1 MADEAPKLE
10 TPLSKAENTVNR
22 FLNGAPCSL
31 NPHLPMSDLEKLI
44 MLKMLRLELPHQSTN
59 LNELEWAIRKAAK
72 AAQ

>member
-1 MADEAPKLE
+1 MADEAPK
-10 TPLSKAENTVNR
+10 SKLTLAEDVVSR

-31 NPHLPMSDLEKLI
+31 NPHLPMTELEKLV
-44 MLKMLRLELPHQSTN
+44 MLKALRLEFPHQSTN